1 MKKITLVFL
10 CLLCGEIYSQD
21 DIIERKIKTEVSE
34 VTVFIKGAQITRKKS
49 IDLKKGKTVLKFIN
63 LSPFIEAKSIQAKA
77 NGNVTV
83 LSVNHQ
89 QNYIDKLEKKKELTD
104 LELERKDIESK
115 INLERAHLEIL
126 HEELAFLKDNRN
138 IGGKNQELS
147 ATNLKEASDFY
158 GSKLTSLKLKEIEI
172 NKKLENL
179 IKSRNDLN
187 NQIRTL
193 TSKKEY
199 PNGEILVKI
208 DAKNTAKANLE
219 LSYVVG
225 NSSWFPSYDIRAK
238 NVNEPIELIYK
249 ANVKQDT
256 KVDWKNIKLKLSSA
270 NPNISGT
277 APELKTYYLNYN
289 TLPPVYNLQSNTV
302 TGIVSNYEG
311 PLPGATVIV
320 KGTTIGTS
328 TDFDGKYSITVPNN
342 AKQLEFTYIGMETK
356 VLPISNNTLNVV
368 LEEDSQSLDQV
379 VITGYSNSERKKSLR
394 KELQDR
400 SAAVSIRGSNSIQI
414 PLEHIEKQ
422 TTVDF
427 EIEIPYSIKSD
438 NKSYAV
444 DMTNYSLAASYQYYC
459 VPKINKDA
467 FLIASISDWEK
478 YNLLEGE
485 ANIFFEDTY
494 VGKSLLDIRHAKDSL
509 QISLGSDKNIVV
521 KREKLKDFTSKKF
534 IGSKTEE
541 LRSWEIVVK
550 NNKNQRVNMS
560 VFDQVPVST
569 LDEIKVEL
577 IELSKAKHHSATGEI
592 KWDFV
597 IEPRENKRFDLKYSV
612 KYPKHKTLI
621 IE

>member
-1 MKKITLVFL
+1 MKKITLIFL

-21 DIIERKIKTEVSE
+21 DITERKIKTEVSE
-34 VTVFIKGAQITRKKS
+34 VTVFIKGAQITRRKS
-49 IDLKKGKTVLKFIN
+49 IDLIKGKTVLKFIN
-63 LSPFIEAKSIQAKA
+63 LSPFIEAKSIQVKA

-89 QNYIDKLEKKKELTD
+89 QNYIDKLEKQKELSD
-104 LELERKDIESK
+104 FELEIKEIESN
-115 INLERAHLEIL
+115 ITLERAHLEIL
-126 HEELAFLKDNRN
+126 KEELAFLKDNRN

-147 ATNLKEASDFY
+147 VANLKDASNFY
-158 GSKLTSLKLKEIEI
+158 SSKLTSLKLKEIEI
-172 NKKLENL
+172 SRKLEDFN
-179 IKSRNDLN
+179 KSKKELN

-193 TSKKEY
+193 TSKREY

-208 DAKNTAKANLE
+208 DAKNNSKVNLE

-225 NSSWFPSYDIRAK
+225 NSGWFPSYDIRAK

-270 NPNISGT
+270 NPNISGI

-289 TLPPVYNLQSNTV
+289 TLPPVYSTQSNTV
-302 TGIVSNYEG
+302 TGIVSSADG
-311 PLPGATVIV
+311 PLPGVTVIV
-320 KGTTIGTS
+320 KGTTVGTS
-328 TDFDGKYSITVPNN
+328 SDFDGKYSITIPNS
-342 AKQLEFTYIGMETK
+342 ATQLEFTYIGMETK

-368 LEEDSQSLDQV
+368 LEEDSQSLDEVV
-379 VITGYSNSERKKSLR
+379 VIGYGGNKKRKKSTIG
-394 KELQDR
+394 LQGK
-400 SAAVSIRGSNSIQI
+400 AAGVQIRGSNSIQI

-422 TTVDF
+422 TTIDF

-438 NKSYAV
+438 NKSYSV

-467 FLIASISDWEK
+467 FLIANISDWEN

-494 VGKSLLDIRHAKDSL
+494 VGKSLLDVRHAKDSL

-521 KREKLKDFTSKKF
+521 KREKLKDFATKKF
-534 IGSKTEE
+534 IGSKKEE
-541 LRSWEIVVK
+541 FRSWEVIIK
-550 NNKNQRVNMS
+550 NNKNQKVNML
-560 VFDQVPVST
+560 VFDQIPVST
-569 LDEIKVEL
+569 DDEIKVEIL
-577 IELSKAKHHSATGEI
+577 EISKAKHNAAIGEI

-597 IEPRENKRFDLKYSV
+597 IEPKERKTFDLKYSV
-612 KYPKHKTLI
+612 KYRKHRTLI
-621 IE
+621 LE

>member
-1 MKKITLVFL
+1 MKKITLLFL
-10 CLLCGEIYSQD
+10 CLICGSVYSQD

-89 QNYIDKLEKKKELTD
+89 QNYIDKLEKQKELTD
-104 LELERKDIESK
+104 FELEIKEIENN
-115 INLERAHLEIL
+115 ITLERAHLEIL
-126 HEELAFLKDNRN
+126 KEELAFLKDNRN

-147 ATNLKEASDFY
+147 VANLKEASDFY

-172 NKKLENL
+172 NKKLEDL

-208 DAKNTAKANLE
+208 DAKNNAKANLE

-289 TLPPVYNLQSNTV
+289 TLPPVYSLQSNTV

-356 VLPISNNTLNVV
+356 VLPISNNILNVV
-368 LEEDSQSLDQV
+368 LEEDSQSLDEV
-379 VITGYSNSERKKSLR
+379 VIVGYGGGEKKKSLR
-394 KELQDR
+394 KELQGR
-400 SAAVSIRGSNSIQI
+400 SAGVSIRGSNSIEI

-541 LRSWEIVVK
+541 FRSWEIIVK

-577 IELSKAKHHSATGEI
+577 IELSKAKHNSATGEI

-597 IEPRENKRFDLKYSV
+597 IEPRESKHFDLKYSV